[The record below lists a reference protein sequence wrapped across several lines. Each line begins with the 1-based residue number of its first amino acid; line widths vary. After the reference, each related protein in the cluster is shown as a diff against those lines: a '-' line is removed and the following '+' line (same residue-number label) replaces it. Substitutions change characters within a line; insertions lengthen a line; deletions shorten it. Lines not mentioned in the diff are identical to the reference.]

1 LLFKIFKIDLVLLKK
16 VPLKCAFCFIFQN
29 LAENNLQYSKI
40 LELNLAVLLISTSAV
55 LGRYITL
62 NPFVTIFYRTLL
74 AAILFYVFCRFKKL
88 DLRISNKR
96 DVLKIVL
103 AGILMAGHWVAY
115 FFALQYSNV
124 AIGILSLFTYP
135 VITVFLEPLLLKTKF
150 SKMHLGLGVLVLF
163 GIYFLVP
170 EISFQNKYT
179 IAVLMGILSGLFYAL
194 RNLLMKREIEKYNGS
209 VLMMYQIVVVTIIL
223 SPVLFYSNFN
233 EVMLQWAPLLTLAI
247 ITTCIGHTLF
257 LMSLRNFSTTAA
269 SIMSSAQPLY
279 SIILGIL
286 FLSEYPSL
294 KTMIGGGLIISAVVV
309 ESIRSLRKNSAIEGI
324 D

>member
-1 LLFKIFKIDLVLLKK
+1 M
-16 VPLKCAFCFIFQN
+16 
-29 LAENNLQYSKI
+29 AEKNLQYSKI
-40 LELNLAVLLISTSAV
+40 LELNLAVLFISTSGV

-74 AAILFYVFCRFKKL
+74 AAIIFYLFCKFKKL
-88 DLRISNKR
+88 DLNIAKKR
-96 DVLKIVL
+96 DVLKIVVSGL
-103 AGILMAGHWVAY
+103 LMTGHWVAY

-150 SKMHLGLGVLVLF
+150 SKMHLALGVLVLF
-163 GIYFLVP
+163 GVYFLVP
-170 EISFQNKYT
+170 EISFQNNYT
-179 IAVLMGILSGLFYAL
+179 IAVLMGILSGIFYAL
-194 RNLLMKREIEKYNGS
+194 RNILMKQEIEKYNGS
-209 VLMMYQIVVVTIIL
+209 VLMMYQIVVVAIAL
-223 SPVLFYSNFN
+223 SPVLFFSDFN
-233 EVMLQWAPLLTLAI
+233 DVLLQWAPLLTLAI
-247 ITTCIGHTLF
+247 VTTCIGHTLF

-279 SIILGIL
+279 AIILGIL

-294 KTMIGGGLIISAVVV
+294 KTIIGGTLIISAVII
-309 ESIRSLRKNSAIEGI
+309 ESIRSLRKQAVIEGI